1 MSLGLQE
8 SNVRN
13 PNPNW
18 IEDSPWNSIEE
29 LQQGLE
35 ASWEDMKQQGLAK
48 GILTL
53 REDGAII
60 GRGHPNK
67 WFDAVEPKS
76 K

>member
-1 MSLGLQE
+1 MVGLAE

-29 LQQGLE
+29 FQKELE
-35 ASWEDMKQQGLAK
+35 AGWEEAKKIGLAK

-60 GRGHPNK
+60 GRGHPDK
-67 WFDAVEPKS
+67 WFDAVDVEGK
-76 K
+76 

>member
-1 MSLGLQE
+1 M
-8 SNVRN
+8 RN

-18 IEDSPWNSIEE
+18 IEDSPWNSIEKFE
-29 LQQGLE
+29 KELE
-35 ASWEDMKQQGLAK
+35 ASWEETKRQGFEK

-60 GRGHPNK
+60 GKGHPDK
-67 WFDAVEPKS
+67 WFDAVIPKS

>member
-1 MSLGLQE
+1 MSQKY
-8 SNVRN
+8 

-18 IEDSPWNSIEE
+18 IDDSPWNSIEE
-29 LQQGLE
+29 FEKELE
-35 ASWEDMKQQGLAK
+35 ASWEETKRVGLAK

-67 WFDAVEPKS
+67 LFDAVDAEGK
-76 K
+76 

>member
-1 MSLGLQE
+1 M
-8 SNVRN
+8 RN

-35 ASWEDMKQQGLAK
+35 ASWEDMKQQGIEK
-48 GILTL
+48 GILTQ

>member
-1 MSLGLQE
+1 M
-8 SNVRN
+8 RN

-18 IEDSPWNSIEE
+18 IEDSPWNSINEFE
-29 LQQGLE
+29 KELE
-35 ASWEDMKQQGLAK
+35 AGWKEAKKIGLSK

-67 WFDAVEPKS
+67 WFDAVENKV

>member
-1 MSLGLQE
+1 M
-8 SNVRN
+8 RN

-18 IEDSPWNSIEE
+18 IEDSPWNSIED

-35 ASWEDMKQQGLAK
+35 DSWKDMKQQGLAK
-48 GILTL
+48 GILTQ
-53 REDGAII
+53 RGDGAII
-60 GRGHPNK
+60 GIGHPNK